1 MSINKKK
8 IEERIFYLTFFFV
21 LALFSSVFLLS
32 LFKIINSWTFSQ
44 AHVNYFD
51 GYVKRGL
58 FGTLMLLIEKITGTS
73 TRKFFSFFFIIL
85 TTANILL
92 FFLLIKKF
100 LRNYL
105 LFFFLALNPT
115 LILFQ
120 FNDLGGYQRFDS
132 LSIFLILLHSLIA
145 YNVNIEKIDLKF
157 YKKILYLIIFPVFIV
172 SLFIHEIIAFS
183 IFFHIFLTFKTIKK
197 KRLLNITPY
206 FFLCGLILFILIFPE
221 NNLALE
227 KLNKLALDRGL
238 FLEAMIYASSF
249 SSINSHIAE
258 FNKNF
263 FILYNVKIHFFFI
276 FIATIPVT
284 IIAIYLK
291 NNKHLVFSK
300 SDFLISFI
308 LIAPYLIFFAIGD
321 SGRWISLISFTS
333 LGIICQCKISK
344 KIYSP
349 SFANYNFKE
358 KLIYTIISITVFVLC
373 FFIRLPHC
381 CNLEEKKITIW
392 GGISS
397 KIFTLSRILKKDKND
412 FYDLDKRFK
421 N

>member
-8 IEERIFYLTFFFV
+8 VDERIFYLTFIFV

-32 LFKIINSWTFSQ
+32 LFKIVNSWTFSQ

-58 FGTLMLLIEKITGTS
+58 FGTLMLLIEEITGFS

-100 LRNYL
+100 SRNYL

-132 LSIFLILLHSLIA
+132 LSIFLILLHSLIS
-145 YNVNIEKIDLKF
+145 YNVNIEKVDLKF
-157 YKKILYLIIFPVFIV
+157 YKKILYLIIFPVFIF
-172 SLFIHEIIAFS
+172 SLFVHEIIAFS

-206 FFLCGLILFILIFPE
+206 FFLFGLILFILIFPE

-227 KLNKLALDRGL
+227 KLNKLAHDRGL

-249 SSINSHIAE
+249 SSVNSHIAE
-258 FNKNF
+258 FNQNF
-263 FILYNVKIHFFFI
+263 FILYNAKIHFFFI
-276 FIATIPVT
+276 FIATILLT
-284 IIAIYLK
+284 IIPIYLK
-291 NNKHLVFSK
+291 NKKYLVFSK
-300 SDFLISFI
+300 SDFIISFT

-333 LGIICQCKISK
+333 LGIFCQYEISK
-344 KIYSP
+344 KFYNP
-349 SFANYNFKE
+349 SFANYNLK
-358 KLIYTIISITVFVLC
+358 KKIIYTIISITIFVLC

-397 KIFTLSRILKKDKND
+397 KILILSKILKKDKND

>member
-145 YNVNIEKIDLKF
+145 YNVNIEKIGLKF

-197 KRLLNITPY
+197 KKLLNITPY

-276 FIATIPVT
+276 FIATIPLT

>member
-1 MSINKKK
+1 
-8 IEERIFYLTFFFV
+8 
-21 LALFSSVFLLS
+21 
-32 LFKIINSWTFSQ
+32 
-44 AHVNYFD
+44 
-51 GYVKRGL
+51 
-58 FGTLMLLIEKITGTS
+58 
-73 TRKFFSFFFIIL
+73 
-85 TTANILL
+85 
-92 FFLLIKKF
+92 
-100 LRNYL
+100 
-105 LFFFLALNPT
+105 
-115 LILFQ
+115 
-120 FNDLGGYQRFDS
+120 
-132 LSIFLILLHSLIA
+132 LHSLIA
-145 YNVNIEKIDLKF
+145 YNVNIEKIGLKF

-197 KRLLNITPY
+197 KKLLNITPY

-276 FIATIPVT
+276 FIATIPLT